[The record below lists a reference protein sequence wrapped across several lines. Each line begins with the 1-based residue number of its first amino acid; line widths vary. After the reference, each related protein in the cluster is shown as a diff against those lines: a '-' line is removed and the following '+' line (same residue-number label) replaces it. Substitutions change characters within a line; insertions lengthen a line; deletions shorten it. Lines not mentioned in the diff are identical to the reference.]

1 MYFFKLLAVFHL
13 KEFYLSML
21 QNGSHKEH
29 GAVKGD
35 PEPKEVAL
43 GDHQW
48 DAVITYKGWLV
59 TSLPYCKL

>member
-1 MYFFKLLAVFHL
+1 MMYFFKLLAVFHL

-43 GDHQW
+43 GDHQ
-48 DAVITYKGWLV
+48 
-59 TSLPYCKL
+59 